1 MPALT
6 PDEQLT
12 FDVAVALKK
21 VKMPGS
27 RKAVIEEGRFEI
39 ARRTPL
45 VVGLAV
51 VVSALVVLPLLL

>member
-39 ARRTPL
+39 ARQIVEHLKTCRWEFSKSSL
-45 VVGLAV
+45 Q
-51 VVSALVVLPLLL
+51 